1 MNDENQDIQRVRGRV
16 HGYSRAVNAGIII
29 MNNKKLY
36 LFWRKDWLSAREP
49 EVNLNVFFI
58 PERKGAKS
66 IVVNEERQPLVD

>member
-1 MNDENQDIQRVRGRV
+1 
-16 HGYSRAVNAGIII
+16 